1 MMPTY
6 PQLLSP
12 TYEPHVYSASWQK
25 QYVAQFFTLESG
37 EKNGNS
43 ATYRCRLHPEAPVF
57 KAHFP
62 GFPVL
67 PGVLTLKMVV
77 DAINA
82 SQFFSTQ
89 TLTVQSI
96 GNAKYLAVVN
106 PQETQEVE
114 ISVTLKAEKNADEPA
129 VFQFKATVQNGE
141 TRFATFSFSCTAADF
156 ITVGVEENEV
166 CAVIPTYQ
174 NAKTLLKVVADVH
187 RVVDTVFVVD
197 DGSNDGTAAL
207 LDKATGNE
215 RPEKVLTHP
224 KNCGKGAALKTGLTY
239 ARQQGFR
246 YAVTVDADGQ
256 HRADDI
262 PALLKA
268 VEEEPD
274 ALAIGSRGLQH
285 ENMPAKSTFAN
296 RFSNFW
302 FALQTLQR
310 LPDTQSG
317 LRVYPLRCLHGLRW
331 MSARYEA
338 ELTLLVFSAWAGVKL
353 LPVPVSVYYPP
364 RDQRVTHF
372 RPGRDFTR
380 ISVLNTLLCF
390 LMVVYGWP
398 RIFAD
403 RLQGVSKACFV
414 SRELFTLTSC
424 QIW

>member
-1 MMPTY
+1 M
-6 PQLLSP
+6 
-12 TYEPHVYSASWQK
+12 AKK

-114 ISVTLKAEKNADEPA
+114 ISVALKAEKNADEPV

-156 ITVGVEENEV
+156 MTVGVEENEV

-268 VEEEPD
+268 VEEEPN

-317 LRVYPLRCLHGLRW
+317 LRVYPLRRLHGLRW

-398 RIFAD
+398 RIFCRQIA
-403 RLQGVSKACFV
+403 RGVKGVF
-414 SRELFTLTSC
+414 RK
-424 QIW
+424 

>member
-1 MMPTY
+1 MSLTSI
-6 PQLLSP
+6 L
-12 TYEPHVYSASWQK
+12 PHGKK

-89 TLTVQSI
+89 MLTVQSI

-114 ISVTLKAEKNADEPA
+114 ISVALKAEKNADEPA

-317 LRVYPLRCLHGLRW
+317 LRVYPLQRLHGLRW

-398 RIFAD
+398 RIFCRQIA
-403 RLQGVSKACFV
+403 RGVKGVFCK
-414 SRELFTLTSC
+414 
-424 QIW
+424 

>member
-1 MMPTY
+1 MSLTSI
-6 PQLLSP
+6 L
-12 TYEPHVYSASWQK
+12 PHGKK
-25 QYVAQFFTLESG
+25 QYVAQFFTLEAG

-114 ISVTLKAEKNADEPA
+114 ISVALKAEKNADEPA

-156 ITVGVEENEV
+156 MTVGVEENEV

-317 LRVYPLRCLHGLRW
+317 LRIYPLRCLHGLRW

-398 RIFAD
+398 RIFCRQIA
-403 RLQGVSKACFV
+403 RGVKGVF
-414 SRELFTLTSC
+414 RK
-424 QIW
+424 

>member
-1 MMPTY
+1 MSLTSI
-6 PQLLSP
+6 L
-12 TYEPHVYSASWQK
+12 PHGKK

-114 ISVTLKAEKNADEPA
+114 INVALKAEKNADEPA

-317 LRVYPLRCLHGLRW
+317 LRVYPLRRLHGMRW

-380 ISVLNTLLCF
+380 ISMLNTLLCF

-398 RIFAD
+398 RIFCRQIA
-403 RLQGVSKACFV
+403 RGVIGVFRK
-414 SRELFTLTSC
+414 
-424 QIW
+424 

>member
-1 MMPTY
+1 MSLTSI
-6 PQLLSP
+6 L
-12 TYEPHVYSASWQK
+12 PHGKK

-114 ISVTLKAEKNADEPA
+114 ISVALKAEKNADEPA

-141 TRFATFSFSCTAADF
+141 TRFATFSFSCTAANF

-262 PALLKA
+262 PTLLKA

-317 LRVYPLRCLHGLRW
+317 LRVYPLRRLHGLRW

-398 RIFAD
+398 RIFCRQIA
-403 RLQGVSKACFV
+403 RGVKGVF
-414 SRELFTLTSC
+414 RK
-424 QIW
+424 

>member
-1 MMPTY
+1 MSLTSI
-6 PQLLSP
+6 L
-12 TYEPHVYSASWQK
+12 PHGKK

-114 ISVTLKAEKNADEPA
+114 ISVALKAEKNADEPA

-224 KNCGKGAALKTGLTY
+224 KNCGKGVALKTGLTY

-317 LRVYPLRCLHGLRW
+317 LRVYPLRRLHGLRW

-398 RIFAD
+398 RIFCRQIA
-403 RLQGVSKACFV
+403 RGVKGVFCK
-414 SRELFTLTSC
+414 
-424 QIW
+424 

>member
-1 MMPTY
+1 MSLTSI
-6 PQLLSP
+6 L
-12 TYEPHVYSASWQK
+12 PHGKK
-25 QYVAQFFTLESG
+25 QYVAQFFTLEAG

-96 GNAKYLAVVN
+96 GNAKYLAVIN

-114 ISVTLKAEKNADEPA
+114 ISVTQKAEKNADEPA

-224 KNCGKGAALKTGLTY
+224 KNCGKGAALKTGLTF
-239 ARQQGFR
+239 AHQQGFR

-317 LRVYPLRCLHGLRW
+317 LRIYPLRRLHGLRW

-338 ELTLLVFSAWAGVKL
+338 ELILLVFSAWAGVKL

-398 RIFAD
+398 RIFCRQIA
-403 RLQGVSKACFV
+403 RGVKGVF
-414 SRELFTLTSC
+414 RK
-424 QIW
+424 

>member
-1 MMPTY
+1 MSLTSI
-6 PQLLSP
+6 L
-12 TYEPHVYSASWQK
+12 PHGKK

-114 ISVTLKAEKNADEPA
+114 ISVALKAEKNADELT

-156 ITVGVEENEV
+156 MTVGVEENEV

-317 LRVYPLRCLHGLRW
+317 LRVYPLRRLHGLRW

-398 RIFAD
+398 RIFCRQIA
-403 RLQGVSKACFV
+403 RGVKGVF
-414 SRELFTLTSC
+414 RK
-424 QIW
+424 

>member
-1 MMPTY
+1 MSLTSI
-6 PQLLSP
+6 L
-12 TYEPHVYSASWQK
+12 PHGKK
-25 QYVAQFFTLESG
+25 QYVAQFFTLEAG

-114 ISVTLKAEKNADEPA
+114 ISVALKAEKNADEPA

-317 LRVYPLRCLHGLRW
+317 LRVYPLRRLHGLRW

-338 ELTLLVFSAWAGVKL
+338 ELTLLVLSAWAGVKL

-398 RIFAD
+398 RIFFRQIA
-403 RLQGVSKACFV
+403 RGVKGVF
-414 SRELFTLTSC
+414 RK
-424 QIW
+424 

>member
-1 MMPTY
+1 MSLTSI
-6 PQLLSP
+6 L
-12 TYEPHVYSASWQK
+12 PHGKK

-114 ISVTLKAEKNADEPA
+114 ISVALKAEKNADEPA

-141 TRFATFSFSCTAADF
+141 TRFATFSFSCTAANF

-317 LRVYPLRCLHGLRW
+317 LRVYPLRRLHGLRW

-398 RIFAD
+398 RIFCRQIA
-403 RLQGVSKACFV
+403 RGVIGVFCK
-414 SRELFTLTSC
+414 
-424 QIW
+424 

>member
-1 MMPTY
+1 MSLTSI
-6 PQLLSP
+6 L
-12 TYEPHVYSASWQK
+12 PHGKK

-114 ISVTLKAEKNADEPA
+114 ISVALKAEKNADELT

-141 TRFATFSFSCTAADF
+141 TRFATFSFSCTAANF

-398 RIFAD
+398 RIFCRQIA
-403 RLQGVSKACFV
+403 RGVKGVF
-414 SRELFTLTSC
+414 RK
-424 QIW
+424 

>member
-1 MMPTY
+1 MSLTSI
-6 PQLLSP
+6 L
-12 TYEPHVYSASWQK
+12 PHGKK
-25 QYVAQFFTLESG
+25 QYVAQFFTLEAG

-96 GNAKYLAVVN
+96 GNAKYLAVIN

-114 ISVTLKAEKNADEPA
+114 ISVTQKAEKNADEPA
-129 VFQFKATVQNGE
+129 VFQFKASVQNGE

-317 LRVYPLRCLHGLRW
+317 LRIYPLRRLHGLRW

-398 RIFAD
+398 RIFCRQIA
-403 RLQGVSKACFV
+403 RGVKGVF
-414 SRELFTLTSC
+414 RK
-424 QIW
+424 

>member
-1 MMPTY
+1 MSLTSILPNGK
-6 PQLLSP
+6 
-12 TYEPHVYSASWQK
+12 K
-25 QYVAQFFTLESG
+25 QYVAQFFTLEAG

-114 ISVTLKAEKNADEPA
+114 ISVALKAEKNADEPA

-317 LRVYPLRCLHGLRW
+317 LRVYPLRRLHGLRW

-398 RIFAD
+398 RIFCRQIA
-403 RLQGVSKACFV
+403 RGVKGVFCK
-414 SRELFTLTSC
+414 
-424 QIW
+424 

>member
-1 MMPTY
+1 MSLTSI
-6 PQLLSP
+6 L
-12 TYEPHVYSASWQK
+12 PHGKK
-25 QYVAQFFTLESG
+25 QYVAQFFTLEAG

-96 GNAKYLAVVN
+96 GNAKYLAVIN

-114 ISVTLKAEKNADEPA
+114 ISVTQKAEKNADEPA

-156 ITVGVEENEV
+156 ITVGVEENDV

-174 NAKTLLKVVADVH
+174 NAKTLLKVVTDVH
-187 RVVDTVFVVD
+187 RVVNTVFVVD

-317 LRVYPLRCLHGLRW
+317 LRVYPLRRLHGLRW

-398 RIFAD
+398 RIFCRQIA
-403 RLQGVSKACFV
+403 RGVKGVF
-414 SRELFTLTSC
+414 RK
-424 QIW
+424 

>member
-1 MMPTY
+1 MSLTSI
-6 PQLLSP
+6 L
-12 TYEPHVYSASWQK
+12 PHGKK

-114 ISVTLKAEKNADEPA
+114 ISVALKAEKNADEPT

-398 RIFAD
+398 RIFCRQIA
-403 RLQGVSKACFV
+403 RGVKGVFCK
-414 SRELFTLTSC
+414 
-424 QIW
+424 

>member
-1 MMPTY
+1 MSLTSI
-6 PQLLSP
+6 L
-12 TYEPHVYSASWQK
+12 PHGKK

-114 ISVTLKAEKNADEPA
+114 ISVALKAEKNADEPA

-141 TRFATFSFSCTAADF
+141 TRFATFSFSCTAANF

-174 NAKTLLKVVADVH
+174 NAKTLLQVVADVH

-317 LRVYPLRCLHGLRW
+317 LRVYPLRRLHGLRW

-398 RIFAD
+398 RIFC
-403 RLQGVSKACFV
+403 RLIARGVIGVFRK
-414 SRELFTLTSC
+414 
-424 QIW
+424 

>member
-1 MMPTY
+1 MSLTSIL
-6 PQLLSP
+6 PQGK
-12 TYEPHVYSASWQK
+12 K
-25 QYVAQFFTLESG
+25 QYVAQFFTLEAG

-89 TLTVQSI
+89 TLTVKSI

-114 ISVTLKAEKNADEPA
+114 ISVALKAEKNADEPA

-207 LDKATGNE
+207 LDKASGNE

-317 LRVYPLRCLHGLRW
+317 LRVYPLRRLHGLRW

-398 RIFAD
+398 RIFCRQIAS
-403 RLQGVSKACFV
+403 GVIGVFCK
-414 SRELFTLTSC
+414 
-424 QIW
+424 

>member
-1 MMPTY
+1 MSLTSI
-6 PQLLSP
+6 L
-12 TYEPHVYSASWQK
+12 PHGKK
-25 QYVAQFFTLESG
+25 QYVAQFFTLEAG

-114 ISVTLKAEKNADEPA
+114 ISVALKAEKNADELT

-187 RVVDTVFVVD
+187 RVVDTVIVVD

-317 LRVYPLRCLHGLRW
+317 LRVYPLRRLHGLRW
-331 MSARYEA
+331 ISARYEA

-398 RIFAD
+398 RIFCRQIA
-403 RLQGVSKACFV
+403 RGVKGVF
-414 SRELFTLTSC
+414 RK
-424 QIW
+424 

>member
-1 MMPTY
+1 MSLTSI
-6 PQLLSP
+6 L
-12 TYEPHVYSASWQK
+12 PHGKK

-43 ATYRCRLHPEAPVF
+43 ATYRCRIHPEAPVF

-114 ISVTLKAEKNADEPA
+114 ISVTQKAEKNADEPA

-156 ITVGVEENEV
+156 ITVGAEENEV

-256 HRADDI
+256 HRANDI

-274 ALAIGSRGLQH
+274 ALVIGSRGLQH

-398 RIFAD
+398 RIFCRQIA
-403 RLQGVSKACFV
+403 RGVKGVF
-414 SRELFTLTSC
+414 RK
-424 QIW
+424 

>member
-1 MMPTY
+1 MSLTSI
-6 PQLLSP
+6 L
-12 TYEPHVYSASWQK
+12 PHGKK

-89 TLTVQSI
+89 TLMVQSI

-114 ISVTLKAEKNADEPA
+114 ISVALKAEKNADEPA

-187 RVVDTVFVVD
+187 RVVDTVIVVD

-317 LRVYPLRCLHGLRW
+317 LRVYPLQRLHGLRW

-398 RIFAD
+398 RIFCRQIA
-403 RLQGVSKACFV
+403 RGVKGVF
-414 SRELFTLTSC
+414 RK
-424 QIW
+424 

>member
-1 MMPTY
+1 MSLTSI
-6 PQLLSP
+6 L
-12 TYEPHVYSASWQK
+12 PHGKK
-25 QYVAQFFTLESG
+25 QYVAQFFTLEAG

-114 ISVTLKAEKNADEPA
+114 ISVALKAEKNADELT

-156 ITVGVEENEV
+156 MTVGVEENEV

-353 LPVPVSVYYPP
+353 LPIPVSVYYPP

-398 RIFAD
+398 RIFCRQIA
-403 RLQGVSKACFV
+403 RGVKGVF
-414 SRELFTLTSC
+414 RK
-424 QIW
+424 

>member
-1 MMPTY
+1 MSLTSI
-6 PQLLSP
+6 L
-12 TYEPHVYSASWQK
+12 PHGKK
-25 QYVAQFFTLESG
+25 QYVAQFFTLEAG

-106 PQETQEVE
+106 PQKTQEVE
-114 ISVTLKAEKNADEPA
+114 ISVALKAEKNADEPA

-398 RIFAD
+398 RIFCRQIA
-403 RLQGVSKACFV
+403 RGVKGVFCK
-414 SRELFTLTSC
+414 
-424 QIW
+424 

>member
-1 MMPTY
+1 MSLTSI
-6 PQLLSP
+6 L
-12 TYEPHVYSASWQK
+12 PHGKK

-43 ATYRCRLHPEAPVF
+43 VTYRCRLHPEAPVF

-114 ISVTLKAEKNADEPA
+114 INVALKAEKNADEPA

-268 VEEEPD
+268 VEEEPN

-317 LRVYPLRCLHGLRW
+317 LRVYPLRRLHGLRW

-398 RIFAD
+398 RIFCRQIA
-403 RLQGVSKACFV
+403 RGVKGVF
-414 SRELFTLTSC
+414 RK
-424 QIW
+424 

>member
-1 MMPTY
+1 MSLTSI
-6 PQLLSP
+6 L
-12 TYEPHVYSASWQK
+12 PHGKK

-82 SQFFSTQ
+82 SQFFSMQ
-89 TLTVQSI
+89 MLTVQSI

-114 ISVTLKAEKNADEPA
+114 ISVALKAEKNADEPA

-207 LDKATGNE
+207 LDKATGND

-317 LRVYPLRCLHGLRW
+317 LRVYPLRRLHGLRW

-398 RIFAD
+398 RIFCRQIA
-403 RLQGVSKACFV
+403 RGVKGVF
-414 SRELFTLTSC
+414 RK
-424 QIW
+424 

>member
-1 MMPTY
+1 MSLTSI
-6 PQLLSP
+6 L
-12 TYEPHVYSASWQK
+12 PHGKK

-62 GFPVL
+62 GFHVL

-77 DAINA
+77 DAIDA

-114 ISVTLKAEKNADEPA
+114 ISVALKAEKNADEPA

-174 NAKTLLKVVADVH
+174 NAKTLLQVVADVH
-187 RVVDTVFVVD
+187 RVVNTVFVVD

-317 LRVYPLRCLHGLRW
+317 LRIYPLRCLHGLRW

-398 RIFAD
+398 RIFCRQIA
-403 RLQGVSKACFV
+403 RGVKGVF
-414 SRELFTLTSC
+414 RK
-424 QIW
+424 

>member
-1 MMPTY
+1 MSLTSI
-6 PQLLSP
+6 L
-12 TYEPHVYSASWQK
+12 PHGKK

-114 ISVTLKAEKNADEPA
+114 ISVALKAEKNADEPA

-317 LRVYPLRCLHGLRW
+317 LRVYPLRRLHGMHW

-398 RIFAD
+398 RIFC
-403 RLQGVSKACFV
+403 RLIARGVKGVF
-414 SRELFTLTSC
+414 RK
-424 QIW
+424 

>member
-1 MMPTY
+1 MSLTSI
-6 PQLLSP
+6 L
-12 TYEPHVYSASWQK
+12 PHGKK
-25 QYVAQFFTLESG
+25 QYVAQFFTLEAG

-114 ISVTLKAEKNADEPA
+114 ISVALKAEKNADKPA

-215 RPEKVLTHP
+215 RPEKVLTHA
-224 KNCGKGAALKTGLTY
+224 KNQGKGAALKTGLTF

-262 PALLKA
+262 PALLQA

-317 LRVYPLRCLHGLRW
+317 LRVYPLRRLHGLRW

-398 RIFAD
+398 RIFCRQIA
-403 RLQGVSKACFV
+403 RGVKGVF
-414 SRELFTLTSC
+414 RK
-424 QIW
+424 

>member
-1 MMPTY
+1 MSLTSI
-6 PQLLSP
+6 L
-12 TYEPHVYSASWQK
+12 PHGKK

-114 ISVTLKAEKNADEPA
+114 ISVALKAEKNADEPA

-156 ITVGVEENEV
+156 MTVGVEENEV

-224 KNCGKGAALKTGLTY
+224 KNCGKGATLKTGLTY

-317 LRVYPLRCLHGLRW
+317 LRVYPLRRLHGLRW

-353 LPVPVSVYYPP
+353 LPIPVSVYYPP

-398 RIFAD
+398 RIFCRQIA
-403 RLQGVSKACFV
+403 RGVKGVF
-414 SRELFTLTSC
+414 RK
-424 QIW
+424 

>member
-1 MMPTY
+1 MSLTSI
-6 PQLLSP
+6 L
-12 TYEPHVYSASWQK
+12 PHGKK

-114 ISVTLKAEKNADEPA
+114 ISVALKAEKNADEPA

-187 RVVDTVFVVD
+187 RVVDTVIVVD

-215 RPEKVLTHP
+215 RPEKMLTHP

-317 LRVYPLRCLHGLRW
+317 LRVYPLRRLHGLRW

-398 RIFAD
+398 RIFCRQIA
-403 RLQGVSKACFV
+403 RGVRGVFRK
-414 SRELFTLTSC
+414 
-424 QIW
+424 

>member
-1 MMPTY
+1 MSLTSI
-6 PQLLSP
+6 L
-12 TYEPHVYSASWQK
+12 PHGKK

-96 GNAKYLAVVN
+96 GNAKYLAVIN

-114 ISVTLKAEKNADEPA
+114 ISVTQKAEKNADELT

-317 LRVYPLRCLHGLRW
+317 LRVYPLRYLHGLRW

-353 LPVPVSVYYPP
+353 LPIPVSVYYPP

-398 RIFAD
+398 RIFCRQIA
-403 RLQGVSKACFV
+403 RGVKGVF
-414 SRELFTLTSC
+414 RK
-424 QIW
+424 

>member
-1 MMPTY
+1 MSLTSI
-6 PQLLSP
+6 L
-12 TYEPHVYSASWQK
+12 PHGKK

-114 ISVTLKAEKNADEPA
+114 ISVALKAEKNADEPA

-207 LDKATGNE
+207 LDKATGSE

-310 LPDTQSG
+310 LSDTQSG
-317 LRVYPLRCLHGLRW
+317 LRVYPLRRLHGLRW

-398 RIFAD
+398 RIFCRQIA
-403 RLQGVSKACFV
+403 RGVKGVF
-414 SRELFTLTSC
+414 RK
-424 QIW
+424 

>member
-1 MMPTY
+1 MSLTSI
-6 PQLLSP
+6 L
-12 TYEPHVYSASWQK
+12 PHGKK
-25 QYVAQFFTLESG
+25 QYVAQFFTLEAG

-114 ISVTLKAEKNADEPA
+114 ISVALKAEKNADKPA

-207 LDKATGNE
+207 LDQATGNE

-317 LRVYPLRCLHGLRW
+317 LRVYPLRRLHGLRW

-372 RPGRDFTR
+372 RLGRDFTR

-398 RIFAD
+398 RIFCRQIA
-403 RLQGVSKACFV
+403 RGVKGVF
-414 SRELFTLTSC
+414 RK
-424 QIW
+424 

>member
-1 MMPTY
+1 MSLTSI
-6 PQLLSP
+6 L
-12 TYEPHVYSASWQK
+12 PHGKK
-25 QYVAQFFTLESG
+25 QYVAQFFTLEAG

-62 GFPVL
+62 GFPIL

-114 ISVTLKAEKNADEPA
+114 ISVALKAEKNADELT

-156 ITVGVEENEV
+156 MTVGVEENEV

-302 FALQTLQR
+302 FALQTLLH

-338 ELTLLVFSAWAGVKL
+338 ELTLLAFSAWAGVKL

-398 RIFAD
+398 RIFFRQIA
-403 RLQGVSKACFV
+403 RGVKGVFCK
-414 SRELFTLTSC
+414 
-424 QIW
+424 

>member
-1 MMPTY
+1 MSLTSI
-6 PQLLSP
+6 L
-12 TYEPHVYSASWQK
+12 PHGKK
-25 QYVAQFFTLESG
+25 QYVAQFFTLEAG

-114 ISVTLKAEKNADEPA
+114 ISVALKAEKNADEPA

-317 LRVYPLRCLHGLRW
+317 LRVYPLRRLHGLRW

-398 RIFAD
+398 RIFCRQIA
-403 RLQGVSKACFV
+403 RGVRGVFRK
-414 SRELFTLTSC
+414 
-424 QIW
+424 

>member
-1 MMPTY
+1 MSLTSI
-6 PQLLSP
+6 L
-12 TYEPHVYSASWQK
+12 PHGKK
-25 QYVAQFFTLESG
+25 QYVAQFFALESG

-114 ISVTLKAEKNADEPA
+114 ISVALKAEKNADEPA

-317 LRVYPLRCLHGLRW
+317 LRVYPLRRLHGLRW

-398 RIFAD
+398 RIFCRQIA
-403 RLQGVSKACFV
+403 RGVKGVF
-414 SRELFTLTSC
+414 RK
-424 QIW
+424 

>member
-1 MMPTY
+1 MSLTSI
-6 PQLLSP
+6 L
-12 TYEPHVYSASWQK
+12 PHGKK
-25 QYVAQFFTLESG
+25 QYVAQFFTLEAG

-114 ISVTLKAEKNADEPA
+114 ISVALKAEKNADEPA

-174 NAKTLLKVVADVH
+174 NAKTLLKVVTDVH
-187 RVVDTVFVVD
+187 RVVDTVIVVD

-274 ALAIGSRGLQH
+274 ALAIGSRRLQH

-317 LRVYPLRCLHGLRW
+317 LRVYPLRRLHGLRW

-398 RIFAD
+398 RIFCRQIA
-403 RLQGVSKACFV
+403 RGVKGVFCK
-414 SRELFTLTSC
+414 
-424 QIW
+424 

>member
-1 MMPTY
+1 MSLTSI
-6 PQLLSP
+6 L
-12 TYEPHVYSASWQK
+12 PHGKK
-25 QYVAQFFTLESG
+25 QYVAQFFTLEAG

-89 TLTVQSI
+89 MLTVQSI

-114 ISVTLKAEKNADEPA
+114 ISVALKAEKNADEPA

-174 NAKTLLKVVADVH
+174 NAKTLLQVVADVH

-317 LRVYPLRCLHGLRW
+317 LRVYPLRRLHGLRW

-353 LPVPVSVYYPP
+353 LPIPVSVYYPP

-398 RIFAD
+398 RIFCRQIA
-403 RLQGVSKACFV
+403 RGVRGVFRK
-414 SRELFTLTSC
+414 
-424 QIW
+424 

>member
-1 MMPTY
+1 MSLTSI
-6 PQLLSP
+6 L
-12 TYEPHVYSASWQK
+12 PHGKK
-25 QYVAQFFTLESG
+25 QYVAQFFTLEAG

-114 ISVTLKAEKNADEPA
+114 ISVALKAEKNADEPA
-129 VFQFKATVQNGE
+129 VFQFKATMQNGE

-197 DGSNDGTAAL
+197 DGSNDGTATL

-317 LRVYPLRCLHGLRW
+317 LRVYPLRRLHGLRW

-398 RIFAD
+398 RIFCRQIA
-403 RLQGVSKACFV
+403 RGVKGVF
-414 SRELFTLTSC
+414 RK
-424 QIW
+424 

>member
-1 MMPTY
+1 MSLTSI
-6 PQLLSP
+6 L
-12 TYEPHVYSASWQK
+12 PHGKK
-25 QYVAQFFTLESG
+25 QYVAQFFTLEAG

-114 ISVTLKAEKNADEPA
+114 ISVALKAEKNADEPA

-174 NAKTLLKVVADVH
+174 NAKTLLKVVTDVH

-215 RPEKVLTHP
+215 RPEKVLTHA
-224 KNCGKGAALKTGLTY
+224 KNQGKGAALKTGLTF

-398 RIFAD
+398 RIFCRQIA
-403 RLQGVSKACFV
+403 RGVKGVF
-414 SRELFTLTSC
+414 RK
-424 QIW
+424 

>member
-1 MMPTY
+1 MSLTSI
-6 PQLLSP
+6 L
-12 TYEPHVYSASWQK
+12 PHGKK

-114 ISVTLKAEKNADEPA
+114 ISVALKAEKNADELT

-207 LDKATGNE
+207 LDKTTGNE

-317 LRVYPLRCLHGLRW
+317 LRVYPLRRLHGLRW

-372 RPGRDFTR
+372 RTGRDFTR

-398 RIFAD
+398 RIFCRQIA
-403 RLQGVSKACFV
+403 RGVKGVF
-414 SRELFTLTSC
+414 RK
-424 QIW
+424 